1 MHWIALKMLTGD
13 RNKFLGI
20 VFGVMF
26 ASLLI
31 SHQISIFVGIL
42 KRTASQVLDVADADI
57 WVMDPK
63 VRYIEE
69 VYPLL
74 ETDLYRVRG
83 VEGVAWGVRLYKGL
97 LRARMTDGNFRN
109 VILLG
114 LDDASLVGA
123 PRKMVLG
130 GMDDLRR
137 PDAVIVDTA
146 GFTYMWPGEPPATGK
161 VMEMNDHR
169 AVVVGICEASPP
181 FQSLPIVFTRYS
193 QASLFAPRERNLLSF
208 ILVKNDGRQ
217 SAEVLCRRI
226 RERTGL
232 AALTREE
239 FAWKTVGFYLRYT
252 GIPVNFGITVALGF
266 IVGVAIAGQTF
277 FLFTIE
283 NLRQFGALKAMGVSN
298 LRLVGMILLQALVV
312 GLIGYGLGMGLAA
325 LFFEATKDV
334 VALTGF
340 YIPWQVMALTAAAVL
355 VIILLASLLS
365 IRKVLV
371 LEPGIVFR
379 G

>member
-69 VYPLL
+69 VFPLL

-83 VEGVAWGVRLYKGL
+83 VEGVEWGVRFYKGL

-114 LDDASLVGA
+114 LDDATLVGA
-123 PRKMVLG
+123 PRHMHLG
-130 GMDDLRR
+130 RLADLRR
-137 PDAVIVDTA
+137 PDAVLVDAA
-146 GFTYMWPGEPPATGK
+146 GFTYMWPGETPTLGK

-181 FQSLPIVFTRYS
+181 FQSLPIVYTRYS

-208 ILVKNDGRQ
+208 ILVKNDGKQ
-217 SAEVLCRRI
+217 SAAELCRRL

-232 AALTREE
+232 LALTREE
-239 FAWKTVGFYLRYT
+239 FAWKTVGFYLKYT

-334 VALTGF
+334 VALAGF
-340 YIPWQVMALTAAAVL
+340 FIPWQVMALTAVAVL